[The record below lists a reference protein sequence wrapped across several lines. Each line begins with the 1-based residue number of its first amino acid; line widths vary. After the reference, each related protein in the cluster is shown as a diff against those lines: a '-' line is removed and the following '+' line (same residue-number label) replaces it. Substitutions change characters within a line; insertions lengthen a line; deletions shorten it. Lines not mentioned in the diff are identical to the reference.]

1 MDNMDS
7 IEQVLTENG
16 IFYATNPNNPSELTI
31 KCFSGLH
38 EDKNPSLS
46 LNLDKGVFNCFSCG
60 FKGNIQYFF
69 ECLGVTQAP
78 QIQSKLGYKIKKLQ
92 NKLELIR
99 SKGEVTLPEPN
110 IAVKHDFKGIS
121 AKTLEEF
128 GAFFTDSSGFYDYI
142 CIPIYQHKKLK
153 FVEGRYRVLSDISG
167 KPKYLRKPAQVSVSN
182 ILFPL
187 DKIENFTH
195 IILVEGLFDVLKLH
209 ELGYKNSLCIFG
221 TQNFTHAKA
230 KLLDEYGTRM
240 VTILMDG
247 DSSGSVAAT
256 KIQKLLEQRNI
267 ETKIV
272 NLPKDVDPGV
282 LNAETAEYYLGSTE
296 DIF

>member
-1 MDNMDS
+1 MDDV
-7 IEQVLTENG
+7 EKVLTEHG
-16 IFYATNPNNPSELTI
+16 ILYVLDPNNPSELKV

-46 LNLDKGVFNCFSCG
+46 LNLEKGVFNCFSCG

-92 NKLELIR
+92 NKLGLIKN
-99 SKGEVTLPEPN
+99 KGEVRLPEN
-110 IAVKHDFKGIS
+110 IISVKHDFKGIS
-121 AKTLEEF
+121 SKTLEEF
-128 GAFFTDSSGFYDYI
+128 EAFFTDSNGFHDYI

-153 FVEGRYRVLSDISG
+153 FVEGRYRILSDVSD

-195 IILVEGLFDVLKLH
+195 IILVEGLFDVLKLY
-209 ELGYKNSLCIFG
+209 ELGYINSLCIFG
-221 TQNFTHAKA
+221 TQNFTAAKA

-247 DSSGSVAAT
+247 DSSGSLAAT

-267 ETKIV
+267 ESKIV

-282 LNAETAEYYLGSTE
+282 LNAETAEYYLGSPK